1 MGVEIMT
8 SIEKLNQLCE
18 EYKNIL
24 FVVKGDAPSV
34 INIYCTP
41 DCTSDEVNDFLQNV
55 PFGVDYNVLEE

>member
-8 SIEKLNQLCE
+8 SIEKLNKICK

-24 FVVKGDAPSV
+24 FVTKGDAPWL

-41 DCTSDEVNDFLQNV
+41 DCTSDEVDDFLQNV
-55 PFGVDYNVLEE
+55 PFGVDANVLER

>member
-8 SIEKLNQLCE
+8 NIEKLNQLCK

-24 FVVKGDAPSV
+24 FVTKSDAPWL

-41 DCTSDEVNDFLQNV
+41 DCTSDEVDNFLQNI
-55 PFGVDYNVLEE
+55 PFGVDANVLER